1 MLLLPEKHIYLKL
14 VTTPSV
20 ARHIGFG
27 VYPMAVPKT
36 GATMPFV
43 IYRRSGITRD
53 TALAGLDFKPLVN
66 MQLSIWG
73 PTYDTVR
80 EVAHEVWNCLDG
92 HSGTLA
98 SVTIQDMRLTSE
110 VDDFLDPVQSSS
122 QLPPAYEVRQL
133 YQLRWSV

>member
-14 VTTPSV
+14 VTTPAV

-36 GATMPFV
+36 GAAMPFV

-66 MQLSIWG
+66 LQLSIWG

-80 EVAHEVWNCLDG
+80 EVAYEVWDCLDG

-110 VDDFLDPVQSSS
+110 VDDFLDPVQSGS

-133 YQLRWSV
+133 YQLRWGA